1 MEFEIH
7 TLEALAH
14 YTRGGVTIFFIF
26 WNILLRRYRKRSR
39 MMRLLYVTSLLISVC
54 YVKDVLFTFEAIKYS
69 DYLNSLSGIVDI
81 VYVPVLAAFF
91 LETVRPGV
99 VSNRQM
105 AAAILVQA
113 SFVPVYILW
122 PTEGVELL
130 ASLVSYSISAATVVC
145 VTIFAVRYR
154 KLMFANYS
162 YTDNIDVVWVLIS
175 CYAYFIT
182 HVLYSLSFNDTTW
195 LSEILF
201 NVTGMIIWTVMFKLA
216 QRHKVLKMFLASDD
230 TTEDTL
236 PDMNGEQAFNDN
248 TVQEEYNMFEKD
260 DENENEMA
268 MNERDRVIASR
279 LRRVMVEEE
288 MYLLPKLSIVD
299 LAVQLGTNKTYLSD
313 YLNNRLNVTFHD
325 YVNKYRIERACYII
339 DNLPADSRRTILDLS
354 TSCGFNSITSF
365 NRHFVKIKGI
375 SPKEYL
381 VNHFEKIESSC

>member
-99 VSNRQM
+99 VSNKQM

-130 ASLVSYSISAATVVC
+130 ASLVSYSISVTTVVC
-145 VTIFAVRYR
+145 VTIFA
-154 KLMFANYS
+154 
-162 YTDNIDVVWVLIS
+162 
-175 CYAYFIT
+175 
-182 HVLYSLSFNDTTW
+182 
-195 LSEILF
+195 
-201 NVTGMIIWTVMFKLA
+201 
-216 QRHKVLKMFLASDD
+216 
-230 TTEDTL
+230 
-236 PDMNGEQAFNDN
+236 
-248 TVQEEYNMFEKD
+248 
-260 DENENEMA
+260 
-268 MNERDRVIASR
+268 
-279 LRRVMVEEE
+279 
-288 MYLLPKLSIVD
+288 
-299 LAVQLGTNKTYLSD
+299 
-313 YLNNRLNVTFHD
+313 
-325 YVNKYRIERACYII
+325 
-339 DNLPADSRRTILDLS
+339 
-354 TSCGFNSITSF
+354 
-365 NRHFVKIKGI
+365 
-375 SPKEYL
+375 
-381 VNHFEKIESSC
+381 SS

>member
-122 PTEGVELL
+122 PTEGVVGFVGVLL
-130 ASLVSYSISAATVVC
+130 HLCRHGGVRDDICGKIPKTDVCQLFIYRQYRRGLGADFLLCLFYHSCPLFIVVQ
-145 VTIFAVRYR
+145 RHY
-154 KLMFANYS
+154 
-162 YTDNIDVVWVLIS
+162 
-175 CYAYFIT
+175 
-182 HVLYSLSFNDTTW
+182 
-195 LSEILF
+195 
-201 NVTGMIIWTVMFKLA
+201 LA
-216 QRHKVLKMFLASDD
+216 Q
-230 TTEDTL
+230 
-236 PDMNGEQAFNDN
+236 
-248 TVQEEYNMFEKD
+248 
-260 DENENEMA
+260 
-268 MNERDRVIASR
+268 
-279 LRRVMVEEE
+279 
-288 MYLLPKLSIVD
+288 
-299 LAVQLGTNKTYLSD
+299 
-313 YLNNRLNVTFHD
+313 
-325 YVNKYRIERACYII
+325 
-339 DNLPADSRRTILDLS
+339 
-354 TSCGFNSITSF
+354 
-365 NRHFVKIKGI
+365 
-375 SPKEYL
+375 
-381 VNHFEKIESSC
+381 